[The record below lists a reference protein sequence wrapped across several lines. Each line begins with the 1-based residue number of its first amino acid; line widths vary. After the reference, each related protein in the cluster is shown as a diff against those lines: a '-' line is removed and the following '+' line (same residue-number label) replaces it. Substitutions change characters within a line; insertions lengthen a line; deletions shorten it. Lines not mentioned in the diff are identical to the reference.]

1 MIFGIA
7 SKAIA
12 GTFALAAFAIAVIA
26 GLAVGNDALHVL
38 STAVV
43 CMIVSQVVGLL
54 VGAACERAVS
64 DFVHQYKETNPV
76 PDPPAGVKEVRK

>member
-12 GTFALAAFAIAVIA
+12 GTFALAAFAIAIVA
-26 GLAVGNDALHVL
+26 GLAVGNDPLHVL
-38 STAVV
+38 STAIV
-43 CMIVSQVVGLL
+43 CMVVSQVVGLL

-76 PDPPAGVKEVRK
+76 PDPPGGPKELRK